1 MTLEGIIPGGGAGSK
16 RGHPG
21 GEVDGRGKKRWK
33 KNKKVGPGFL
43 SPVLLL
49 SGSFRSFSVRST
61 MTGLPDRR
69 HFQLADIHFS
79 NALQKQFE
87 MPVHIFQPHEL
98 YNPAEPNDLQ
108 LYKEYR
114 KAKREETR
122 VRRKE
127 EEERKQRG
135 SESEASYY
143 SEDER
148 EEQEVR
154 RDGES
159 RL

>member
-1 MTLEGIIPGGGAGSK
+1 MT
-16 RGHPG
+16 
-21 GEVDGRGKKRWK
+21 
-33 KNKKVGPGFL
+33 
-43 SPVLLL
+43 
-49 SGSFRSFSVRST
+49 GSFD
-61 MTGLPDRR
+61 LY
-69 HFQLADIHFS
+69 HFQLANLHCYPVQ
-79 NALQKQFE
+79 QKQFE

-154 RDGES
+154 RDGKS
-159 RL
+159 RPQTHYAVKYRLKGR